1 MVLASY
7 CFDDDDAATHDLCGG
22 IESDECVGLESDT
35 ADGCS
40 WQDEFTKL
48 EAELGLEPP
57 VRRPDGALL
66 DVLVSTANVR
76 KRPPP
81 PAPRASSAPPR
92 GVALVVPV
100 ALVWGVV
107 RSRWSAVRPEP
118 PPSA

>member
-48 EAELGLEPP
+48 EAELGLPIG
-57 VRRPDGALL
+57 DALAGL
-66 DVLVSTANVR
+66 LTSGLRCA
-76 KRPPP
+76 
-81 PAPRASSAPPR
+81 AS
-92 GVALVVPV
+92 
-100 ALVWGVV
+100 
-107 RSRWSAVRPEP
+107 
-118 PPSA
+118 